1 MESRHHHSGL
11 PWVNTCQILASTH
24 GYRWAKLHNIMSTST
39 TAVKKKLLVF
49 GGNGFLGSRICK
61 AASTHNW
68 DVVSVSRSGEP
79 NWPSVSS
86 HQTAPAWSKNV
97 TWRSAN
103 ILQPESYKKDLEGA
117 TAVVHSM
124 GILLEADYKGVLTG
138 KESPIAG
145 LQRAFSKTKKGSNV
159 NPLERGA
166 GQELDAGESDGQLT
180 YELMNRDSAI
190 LVAREANEASVPSFV
205 YISAAAGAPIL
216 PGRYI
221 STKREAEDT
230 ISSAFPKMRSLFIR
244 APFLYDS
251 SRSFTM
257 PMAAVTYGG
266 FLANSLTGGNLTWL
280 MGAGGA
286 KPLKADIVA
295 NAIVEGLEDEKVKGP
310 VEVKEIEE
318 LATRTWRRGM
328 L

>member
-1 MESRHHHSGL
+1 M
-11 PWVNTCQILASTH
+11 A
-24 GYRWAKLHNIMSTST
+24 T
-39 TAVKKKLLVF
+39 TVAKKKLVVC

-61 AASTHNW
+61 AAVARDW
-68 DVVSVSRSGEP
+68 DVTSISRSGEP

-86 HQTAPAWSKNV
+86 HQTAPSWSKSV
-97 TWRSAN
+97 TWRAAN
-103 ILQPESYKKDLEGA
+103 ILQPESYKADLEGA
-117 TAVVHSM
+117 DAVVHSM

-145 LQRAFSKTKKGSNV
+145 MRRAFSATKMGSSA
-159 NPLERGA
+159 NPLDRKS
-166 GQELDAGESDGQLT
+166 GEALEPGEQDGQLT

-190 LVAREANEASVPSFV
+190 ILAKEANEAKVPAFA

-221 STKREAEDT
+221 STKREAEST
-230 ISSAFPKMRSLFIR
+230 ISTTFPRMRSVFIR
-244 APFLYDS
+244 PGFLFDS
-251 SRSFTM
+251 SRGFTM

-266 FLANSLTGGNLTWL
+266 FLANSMTGGNLTWL

-286 KPLKADIVA
+286 KPLKADLVA
-295 NAIVEGLEDEKVKGP
+295 EAVVEGLADEQVKGP
-310 VEVKEIEE
+310 VEVKEIES
-318 LATRTWRRGM
+318 LANRAWRKGM

>member
-1 MESRHHHSGL
+1 
-11 PWVNTCQILASTH
+11 
-24 GYRWAKLHNIMSTST
+24 MSS
-39 TAVKKKLLVF
+39 AAAKKKLVVC

-61 AASTHNW
+61 AAVARNW
-68 DVVSVSRSGEP
+68 DVTSIRWVRPAEFLITLPLHVFIEPTDTDIHLHSRSGEP

-86 HQTAPAWSKNV
+86 HQTAPPWSKQV

-103 ILQPESYKKDLEGA
+103 ILHPDTYMSDLEGA
-117 TAVVHSM
+117 NAIVHSM

-138 KESPIAG
+138 KESPVAG
-145 LQRAFSKTKKGSNV
+145 LRRAFSAQKQGSNV
-159 NPLERGA
+159 NPLERG
-166 GQELDAGESDGQLT
+166 DGEDIEPGEKDGQLT

-190 LVAREANEASVPSFV
+190 ILAKEASRAGVGSFA

-221 STKREAEDT
+221 STKREAEST
-230 ISSAFPKMRSLFIR
+230 ISTTFPKMRSLFIR
-244 APFLYDS
+244 PGFLFDS
-251 SRSFTM
+251 SRSFTV

-286 KPLKADIVA
+286 KPLKADLVA
-295 NAIVEGLEDEKVKGP
+295 EAVVEGLDDEKVKGP

-318 LATRTWRRGM
+318 LANRAWRRGM

>member
-1 MESRHHHSGL
+1 MAAPG
-11 PWVNTCQILASTH
+11 A
-24 GYRWAKLHNIMSTST
+24 A
-39 TAVKKKLLVF
+39 AAAKKKLIVC

-61 AASTHNW
+61 AAVARDW
-68 DVVSVSRSGEP
+68 DVVSISRSGEP

-86 HQTAPAWSKNV
+86 HQTAPPWSKSV

-103 ILQPESYKKDLEGA
+103 ILHPETYKADLEGA
-117 TAVVHSM
+117 NAVVHSM

-138 KESPIAG
+138 KESPISG
-145 LQRAFSKTKKGSNV
+145 LRRAFSATKQGGST
-159 NPLERGA
+159 NPMDRQP
-166 GQELDAGESDGQLT
+166 GQQIEPGEKDGQLT

-190 LVAREANEASVPSFV
+190 ALAKEANNAGVQSFA
-205 YISAAAGAPIL
+205 YISAAAGAPVL

-221 STKREAEDT
+221 STKREAEST
-230 ISSAFPKMRSLFIR
+230 IASAFPKMRNLFIR
-244 APFLYDS
+244 PGFLYDS
-251 SRSFTM
+251 SRTFTM

-266 FLANSLTGGNLTWL
+266 FMANSLTGGNLTWL

-286 KPLKADIVA
+286 KPLKADLVA
-295 NAIVEGLEDEKVKGP
+295 EAVVEGLSDDAVKGP

-318 LATRTWRRGM
+318 LANRAWRRGM

>member
-1 MESRHHHSGL
+1 MRELYTALISR
-11 PWVNTCQILASTH
+11 TD
-24 GYRWAKLHNIMSTST
+24 KMLH
-39 TAVKKKLLVF
+39 
-49 GGNGFLGSRICK
+49 
-61 AASTHNW
+61 
-68 DVVSVSRSGEP
+68 SRSGEP

-86 HQTAPAWSKNV
+86 HTSPPPWSKSV

-103 ILQPESYKKDLEGA
+103 ILHPDTYKSDLEGA
-117 TAVVHSM
+117 TAVVHNM

-145 LQRAFSKTKKGSNV
+145 LKRAFSATKKGSNV
-159 NPLERGA
+159 NPLERGRE
-166 GQELDAGESDGQLT
+166 GNIEPGEHDGQLT
-180 YELMNRDSAI
+180 YELMNRDSA
-190 LVAREANEASVPSFV
+190 LTLAQEANASGVKDFV

-221 STKREAEDT
+221 NTKREAEST
-230 ISSAFPKMRSLFIR
+230 IASSFPKMRSIFIR
-244 APFLYDS
+244 PGFLYDS

-295 NAIVEGLEDEKVKGP
+295 AAVVEGLEDAKVKGP

-318 LATRTWRRGM
+318 LANRTWRRGM